1 MKAIWPRLLSL
12 SLTGI
17 LAAAAH
23 AGTLGGTVINRTTG
37 KATPN
42 IDLTLLSPTQGMR
55 ELGSAKSDAQ
65 GHFTITNDA
74 IGAAPVLVRATYHDV
89 SYNTFAPPG
98 RPNVEVEIYELS
110 KDIKTV
116 SIVNHIII
124 FQPGNE
130 KLIGAEE
137 YIVRNASQPPQAYF
151 RSEGNFEFAIPE
163 KATLQQVSSVNASG
177 MSVQQA
183 SIDKGKGH
191 IAIAYPFRPG
201 DTSIRLSYEMPYSA
215 SATSLKL
222 TAVYPGVN
230 TLVVVPPGVAVTGDG
245 LTAAGQE
252 QGMFLFTHEP
262 LAAKASFNVKLS
274 GVAAP
279 QAADARAGD
288 GQAAGQGGMPQEGNS
303 RTQTQ
308 DVQAVPGRLNEFKW
322 PLLTLLLVGFAGLAI
337 LLSRKQVVVVQ
348 GLGDEVDV
356 PASPAAQ
363 KKSAKA
369 KPASAAAPANARTAV
384 PEESATSASAAVL
397 AASVSSVN
405 AQVNA
410 SLETLKDDVFRL
422 ELRKQAGTISDED
435 YAREKTRVEKLLR
448 DLVRG

>member
-1 MKAIWPRLLSL
+1 MTAIWPRLLSL

-17 LAAAAH
+17 LAAAVH
-23 AGTLGGTVINRTTG
+23 AGTLSGTVINRTTG

-55 ELGSAKSDAQ
+55 ELGSSKSDAQ
-65 GHFTITNDA
+65 GRFTISNDA
-74 IGAAPVLVRATYHDV
+74 IGTAPVLVRATYHDV

-98 RPNVEVEIYELS
+98 RPEVEVEIYELS
-110 KDIKTV
+110 KDNKTV
-116 SIVNHIII
+116 SIANHIII
-124 FQPGNE
+124 FQPGND

-151 RSEGNFEFAIPE
+151 RTEGNFEFVIPE
-163 KATLQQVSSVNASG
+163 KATLQQVSTVNATG

-230 TLVVVPPGVAVTGDG
+230 TLVVVPPGVTVTGDG

-252 QGMFLFTHEP
+252 QGMFLFAHEP

-279 QAADARAGD
+279 QAADAGAGE
-288 GQAAGQGGMPQEGNS
+288 GQGSGQGGMPQEGNS

-308 DVQAVPGRLNEFKW
+308 DVQAVPGRLSEFKW
-322 PLLTLLLVGFAGLAI
+322 PLLVLLLAGFAGLAI
-337 LLSRKQVVVVQ
+337 LLSRKKVVVVQ
-348 GLGDEVDV
+348 GPADEVDIAE
-356 PASPAAQ
+356 PATAE
-363 KKSAKA
+363 KKTAKA
-369 KPASAAAPANARTAV
+369 KPAWARAAARAAAPSA
-384 PEESATSASAAVL
+384 SATAASAAVL
-397 AASVSSVN
+397 AASIASVN
-405 AQVNA
+405 AQVNS
-410 SLETLKDDVFRL
+410 SLDTLKDEVFRL
-422 ELRKQAGTISDED
+422 ELRKQAGTISDEE

>member
-1 MKAIWPRLLSL
+1 MTAIWPRLLSL

-23 AGTLGGTVINRTTG
+23 AGTLSGTVINRTTG

-42 IDLTLLSPTQGMR
+42 IDLTILSPTQGMR
-55 ELGSAKSDAQ
+55 ELGSSKSDAQ
-65 GHFTITNDA
+65 GRFTISNDA
-74 IGAAPVLVRATYHDV
+74 IGTAPVLVRATYHDV

-98 RPNVEVEIYELS
+98 RPKVEVEIYELS

-116 SIVNHIII
+116 SIANHIII
-124 FQPGNE
+124 FQPGND

-151 RSEGNFEFAIPE
+151 RTEGNFEFVIPE
-163 KATLQQVSSVNASG
+163 KATLQQVSTVNATG

-222 TAVYPGVN
+222 SAVYPGVN
-230 TLVVVPPGVAVTGDG
+230 TLVVVPPGVTVTGDG

-252 QGMFLFTHEP
+252 QGMFLFAHEP

-279 QAADARAGD
+279 QAADAGAGE
-288 GQAAGQGGMPQEGNS
+288 GQGSGQGGMPQEGNS

-308 DVQAVPGRLNEFKW
+308 DVQAVPGRLSEFKW
-322 PLLTLLLVGFAGLAI
+322 PLLVLLLAGFAGLAI
-337 LLSRKQVVVVQ
+337 LLSRKKVVVVQ
-348 GLGDEVDV
+348 GPADEVDIAE
-356 PASPAAQ
+356 PGTAE
-363 KKSAKA
+363 KKTAKA
-369 KPASAAAPANARTAV
+369 KPASARAPARAAAPSAPATA
-384 PEESATSASAAVL
+384 ASAAVL
-397 AASVSSVN
+397 AASIASVN
-405 AQVNA
+405 AQVNS
-410 SLETLKDDVFRL
+410 SLDTLKDEVFRL
-422 ELRKQAGTISDED
+422 ELRKQAGTISDEE